1 MNWYTDFNDLMM
13 RGGPV
18 MWVIFITAWLAIVML
33 CERAIQVHIW
43 LSHAVKDQT
52 ALEKKTHNLPAVVQ
66 GIRRAS
72 PVNTVLHRLQ
82 WHNIEHRENIAKQI
96 NIHLTELMPKLEGVL
111 PTIAVLGTLLPML
124 GLLGTVTG
132 MIEVFEVIAL
142 HGTGNPQEMAN
153 GISQALFPPEVG
165 LCISLPGL
173 ILLRLTKRRVVE
185 LDAFLA
191 QVESYT
197 VQFMRSQS
205 GLPFVA
211 VADPGA
217 PAVPQEPPHP
227 GGLRAMFPGKAALA

>member
-142 HGTGNPQEMAN
+142 HGTGNPQEMAH
-153 GISQALFPPEVG
+153 GISQAL
-165 LCISLPGL
+165 LTTASGL
-173 ILLRLTKRRVVE
+173 IIAIPVIFFHHLLVKRLQYLLALTEQSLLVVYNR
-185 LDAFLA
+185 D
-191 QVESYT
+191 
-197 VQFMRSQS
+197 
-205 GLPFVA
+205 LP
-211 VADPGA
+211 A
-217 PAVPQEPPHP
+217 PNNI
-227 GGLRAMFPGKAALA
+227 L

>member
-52 ALEKKTHNLPAVVQ
+52 ALEKKTHNLPVVVQ

-142 HGTGNPQEMAN
+142 HGTGNPQEMAH
-153 GISQALFPPEVG
+153 GISQAL
-165 LCISLPGL
+165 LTTASGL
-173 ILLRLTKRRVVE
+173 IIAIPVIFFHHLLVKRLQYLLALTEQSLLVVYNR
-185 LDAFLA
+185 D
-191 QVESYT
+191 
-197 VQFMRSQS
+197 
-205 GLPFVA
+205 LP
-211 VADPGA
+211 A
-217 PAVPQEPPHP
+217 PNNI
-227 GGLRAMFPGKAALA
+227 L